1 MSKETNAYVECPDC
15 KARQDYS
22 GVDIGK
28 LDLIPLPIHAKTED
42 PEDKEMDL
50 DCSLENACR
59 CSELLVWV
67 QRPDETDEEWRNRH
81 GCCKTKSL
89 ALV

>member
-22 GVDIGK
+22 GVDIGE

-42 PEDKEMDL
+42 PEE
-50 DCSLENACR
+50 
-59 CSELLVWV
+59 
-67 QRPDETDEEWRNRH
+67 Q
-81 GCCKTKSL
+81 KTQKIRKWIL
-89 ALV
+89 IVH